1 MASGPTTS
9 SGNPDQS
16 GDDWY
21 YADHIGEV
29 GPLDLQDLKGR
40 LATIPNADRILVRRA
55 GTTAWQRAGEVR
67 EFFPSQPVRPPAA
80 PIAGTSAPRRQMSRA
95 AIVIGLGAGVLIAV
109 ALWAALR

>member
-1 MASGPTTS
+1 MTSGSKTS

-29 GPLDLQDLKGR
+29 GPLGLQDLKGR
-40 LATIPNADRILVRRA
+40 LAAIPNADRVLVRRA
-55 GTTAWQRAGEVR
+55 GTSEWQRAGEVR
-67 EFFPSQPVRPPAA
+67 EFFPSQPVRPAPA
-80 PIAGTSAPRRQMSRA
+80 PIAGASAPWGQMSRA

-109 ALWAALR
+109 ALWATLR